1 MGKAWMRIVIRLQ
14 PHLASAFVLGALI
27 IATPCA
33 RDRGPERARM
43 GDATALHMEM
53 TAPRVGTHADSARAA
68 GVAALLR
75 DALAPYADTTAAVRD
90 GYQMFM
96 PQVKTQKVYHF
107 TNRMNAVKEAF
118 RFDPA
123 KPTSLLYRK
132 AADGRFTL
140 VGAMYTAPKRFSPD
154 KLDARVPLSVAS
166 WHKHVNWCIPKK
178 GEMSRWVE
186 QKDGH
191 PVFGPESP
199 IATQGACEA
208 VDGVFHDTL
217 FGWMLHANVFAGNDP
232 KAIWGDDHAG
242 HDMHEGMKMTGDPK

>member
-1 MGKAWMRIVIRLQ
+1 MQRN
-14 PHLASAFVLGALI
+14 LASILALGVLVLA
-27 IATPCA
+27 A
-33 RDRGPERARM
+33 RDARAQAHDHARM
-43 GDATALHMEM
+43 SGASAELHMEM
-53 TAPRVGTHADSARAA
+53 TTLRPGTHADSTRAA

-107 TNRMNAVKEAF
+107 TNRMNGLKEAF

-132 AADGRFTL
+132 DGDGHFTL
-140 VGAMYTAPKRFSPD
+140 VGAMYTAPKRFSPE
-154 KLDARVPLSVAS
+154 KLDARVPLSVAQ
-166 WHKHVNWCIPKK
+166 WHKHVNWCIPGK
-178 GEMSRWVE
+178 GEASRWLE

-199 IATQGACEA
+199 VATKAACEA
-208 VDGVFHDTL
+208 VDGVFHETL

-232 KAIWGDDHAG
+232 KSIWGDDHAG
-242 HDMHEGMKMTGDPK
+242 HDMHEGMKMSGDPQ